1 MPEDSDVG
9 FIDAESQPSGKE
21 KITFREIVLNHLKKI
36 GTFMSVEM
44 RGGYWEEKPHPN
56 PNLNITLK
64 TYIIDTREV
73 FSNSIGYFYELLYP
87 HFDKKMK
94 DDGDKLEKELEKLYK
109 DKTVIKEQEREDK
122 NIEEGKTEDR
132 KFEDIR
138 DRVSYRTKK
147 AEIHRKLFR
156 ALSCFMKRIDYFKG
170 KTMDEV
176 L

>member
-1 MPEDSDVG
+1 MQEDNEIG
-9 FIDAESQPSGKE
+9 FIDAEARPSGKE

-44 RGGYWEEKPHPN
+44 RGGFWEEKPHSN

-73 FSNSIGYFYELLYP
+73 FSNSIAYLYEILYP

-94 DDGDKLEKELEKLYK
+94 DEGEKLEEELEDTYK
-109 DKTVIKEQEREDK
+109 DETVVVEEEREDK
-122 NIEEGKTEDR
+122 NIEEGKIEDR
-132 KFEDIR
+132 KFEDVE

-147 AEIHRKLFR
+147 AKIHRKILR
-156 ALSCFMKRIDYFKG
+156 ALCCFLKRVHYLKG
-170 KTMDEV
+170 KDMEEIS
-176 L
+176 